1 MSLTCPE
8 GIFYSETSQHPII
21 LKFIV
26 LLLYV
31 FYSITKAKKNILSK
45 DTFDSAETVVVV
57 SGNKMLVQELGVLF
71 FSQFKMCHMAS
82 VDDQC
87 QYLS

>member
-1 MSLTCPE
+1 MC
-8 GIFYSETSQHPII
+8 Y
-21 LKFIV
+21 
-26 LLLYV
+26 
-31 FYSITKAKKNILSK
+31 LSK

-71 FSQFKMCHMAS
+71 LSQFKMCHMAS